1 MGSHPLDGV
10 LFPEVDDAW
19 PPPGE
24 LPPVA
29 TTPLAAPGCVALNLF
44 VRRPD
49 GQPAAADLH
58 AYLGMGAHAIIARV
72 GGDGVEA
79 PSSLWHVHF
88 SVPKGFAQLGG
99 GNGAAACAAAMPG
112 MRGADASAPAA
123 AFGPSLVGLWI

>member
-1 MGSHPLDGV
+1 
-10 LFPEVDDAW
+10 
-19 PPPGE
+19 
-24 LPPVA
+24 
-29 TTPLAAPGCVALNLF
+29 
-44 VRRPD
+44 PD

-72 GGDGVEA
+72 GGDGAEA

-112 MRGADASAPAA
+112 MRGVDASAPAA
-123 AFGPSLVGLWI
+123 AFGPSLVGAWI